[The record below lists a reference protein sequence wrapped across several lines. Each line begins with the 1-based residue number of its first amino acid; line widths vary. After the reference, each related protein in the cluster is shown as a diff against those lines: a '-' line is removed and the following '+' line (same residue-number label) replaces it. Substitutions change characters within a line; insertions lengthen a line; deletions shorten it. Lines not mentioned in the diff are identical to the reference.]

1 MTASE
6 GGSNCFL
13 DFGHIGSGGIEFMK
27 GKSFLRKKKLL
38 VLFLVLLGL
47 GGSAIRF
54 ADKQGR
60 IFRFVKKNA
69 NELEKVAV
77 SCLGGNNSVEYYQG
91 IKVEG
96 LYEGG
101 HDIVE
106 FSSGGFGIVP
116 SSTYY
121 GFYYSPEDVPV
132 ATAFFMNCDGYSLV
146 SEEKDEGAWF

>member
-1 MTASE
+1 MFSGFWTYRIRGYRIYE
-6 GGSNCFL
+6 GK
-13 DFGHIGSGGIEFMK
+13 EFFAQK
-27 GKSFLRKKKLL
+27 EIAVLL
-38 VLFLVLLGL
+38 LVLLGL
-47 GGSAIRF
+47 GGCAIRF

-60 IFRFVKKNA
+60 IIRFVKKNA

-77 SCLGGNNSVEYYQG
+77 SCLEGNNPAEYYQG

-96 LYEGG
+96 LYEGE